1 MAAELR
7 LTITEVADS
16 VERQFGRRFPAWKLR
31 RTVDLLEAQD
41 SLDVQRIGLYRTV
54 SADDVE
60 IIANELRRLGWLE
73 SEAVRA

>member
-31 RTVDLLEAQD
+31 RIVD
-41 SLDVQRIGLYRTV
+41 SLESSDALGVQRIGLYRTV
-54 SADDVE
+54 SADDDG
-60 IIANELRRLGWLE
+60 IIANELRRLRWLE

>member
-31 RTVDLLEAQD
+31 RVVDSLESDD
-41 SLDVQRIGLYRTV
+41 SLDVQRIGQYRTLAAKDV
-54 SADDVE
+54 RIVAD
-60 IIANELRRLGWLE
+60 ELRRLGWLE
-73 SEAVRA
+73 SEAVPC